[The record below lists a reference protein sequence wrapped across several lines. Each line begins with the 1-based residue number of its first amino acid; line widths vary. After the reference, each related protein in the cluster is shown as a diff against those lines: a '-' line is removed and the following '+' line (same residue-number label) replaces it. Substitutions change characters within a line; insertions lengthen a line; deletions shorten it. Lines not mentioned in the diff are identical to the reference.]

1 MTRSQ
6 GVALSLFWR
15 TFVLL
20 AILLGGGIMAWVQT
34 LRSLEFEPRAVQRR
48 SRSPAW

>member
-1 MTRSQ
+1 MPRSQ

-20 AILLGGGIMAWVQT
+20 AILLGSGIQRLKQHPQRMFIT
-34 LRSLEFEPRAVQRR
+34 LAG
-48 SRSPAW
+48 

>member
-1 MTRSQ
+1 MPRSQ

-20 AILLGGGIMAWVQT
+20 AILLGSGIMAWVWT
-34 LRSLEFEPRAVQRR
+34 LRSLEFEPRAVAASQ
-48 SRSPAW
+48 